1 MKILLIRFSS
11 IGDIVLTFPVVKA
24 IRKRFPEAKIH
35 FASKKSFE
43 TLLLG
48 AEGIDHFHFLSDS
61 FSSFKND
68 IKSEKFDYI
77 IDLHNNLRTRRLT
90 FGSSA
95 KIIRFDKLNVR
106 KWLFT
111 KWKLKVMPNVHIVD
125 RYLQTLKVLGIDS
138 IQQTENTFTV
148 PSSYC
153 VNVEE
158 YFPTIKDSFVAIAI
172 GAQFKT
178 KRVPKEKWIEIIR
191 EMDNNIILI
200 GGEMDREMGEWLIDH
215 CPNTTIVNS
224 CGKWNI
230 LESAS
235 IVSQAKSLLT
245 NDTGMM
251 HIAACFNTQIISIW
265 GNTTPEYG
273 MSPYRPQGIK
283 TDKIFQID
291 GLSCRPCSKIG
302 YQECPKKH
310 FHCMT
315 MQDAKAIAS
324 SIQKD

>member
-11 IGDIVLTFPVVKA
+11 IGDIVLTFPVVNA
-24 IRKRFPEAKIH
+24 IRKAFPEAKIH

-43 TLLLG
+43 SLLLG
-48 AEGIDHFHFLSDS
+48 AEGIDQFHFLSDS
-61 FSSFKND
+61 FSSFKNEVE
-68 IKSEKFDYI
+68 KEKFDYI

-95 KIIRFDKLNVR
+95 KIVRFDKLNLR

-111 KWKLKVMPNVHIVD
+111 KWKLKVMPEVHVVD
-125 RYLQTLKVLGIDS
+125 RYLDTLKVLGIHSVD
-138 IQQTENTFTV
+138 QTRNTFTV
-148 PSSYC
+148 PISNR
-153 VNVEE
+153 VNMQER
-158 YFPTIKDSFVAIAI
+158 FPKIQGPFVAIAI

-178 KRVPKEKWIEIIR
+178 KRVPKEKWVEILQKI
-191 EMDNNIILI
+191 DGNIVLI
-200 GGEMDREMGEWLIDH
+200 GGEMDREIGDWLIEN
-215 CPNTTIVNS
+215 CLSKCMVNT
-224 CGKWNI
+224 CGKLTI

-235 IVSQAKSLLT
+235 VVSQAKSLLT

-251 HIAACFNTQIISIW
+251 HIAACFDTQIISIW
-265 GNTTPEYG
+265 GNTTPKFG
-273 MSPYRPQGIK
+273 MSPYRPEGAK
-283 TDKIFQID
+283 TDQLFQVE

-302 YQECPKKH
+302 FQDCPKKH

-324 SIQKD
+324 SVQID

>member
-24 IRKRFPEAKIH
+24 IRKAFPEAKIH

-48 AEGIDHFHFLSDS
+48 AEGIDQFHFLSDS
-61 FSSFKND
+61 FSSFKNEV
-68 IKSEKFDYI
+68 KKERFDYI

-90 FGSSA
+90 LGSLA
-95 KIIRFDKLNVR
+95 KIARFNKLNVR

-111 KWKLKVMPNVHIVD
+111 KWKLKVMPNVHVVD
-125 RYLQTLKVLGIDS
+125 RYMDTLMVLGIHS
-138 IQQTENTFTV
+138 VNQTRNTFTV
-148 PSSYC
+148 PLSNR
-153 VNVEE
+153 VIMRER
-158 YFPTIKDSFVAIAI
+158 FPTVQGPFVTIAI

-178 KRVPKEKWIEIIR
+178 KRVPKEKWVEILHEID
-191 EMDNNIILI
+191 DNIVLI
-200 GGEMDREMGEWLIDH
+200 GGEIDREIGDWLVEH
-215 CPNTTIVNS
+215 CPTKVMVNT
-224 CGKWNI
+224 CGELTI

-235 IVSQAKSLLT
+235 VVSQAKSLLT

-251 HIAACFNTQIISIW
+251 HIAACFDTQIISIW
-265 GNTTPEYG
+265 GNTTPEFG
-273 MSPYRPQGIK
+273 MSAYRPEGKK
-283 TDKIFQID
+283 TDKLFQVE

-302 YQECPKKH
+302 FQECPKKH

-324 SIQKD
+324 SVDKV

>member
-24 IRKRFPEAKIH
+24 IRETFPKAEIH

-48 AEGIDHFHFLSDS
+48 AVGINHFHFLSDS
-61 FSSFKND
+61 FTSFKNE

-95 KIIRFDKLNVR
+95 KIARFDKLNVR

-111 KWKLKVMPNVHIVD
+111 KWKLMVMPNVHIVD
-125 RYLQTLKVLGIDS
+125 RYLQTLKVLGIDLVE
-138 IQQTENTFTV
+138 QTENTFLV
-148 PSSYC
+148 PISHQ
-153 VNVEE
+153 VNMEE
-158 YFPTIKDSFVAIAI
+158 RFPTIHGPFVAIAI

-178 KRVPKEKWIEIIR
+178 KRVPKEKWVEILR
-191 EMDNNIILI
+191 ELDNNIVLI

-215 CPNTTIVNS
+215 GSNKTIVNS
-224 CGKWNI
+224 CGKLNI

-235 IVSQAKSLLT
+235 VVSQAKSLLT

-251 HIAACFNTQIISIW
+251 HIAACFDTQIISIW
-265 GNTTPEYG
+265 GNTTPEFG
-273 MSPYRPQGIK
+273 MSPYRPQGTK
-283 TDKIFQID
+283 TDKIFQVE

-310 FHCMT
+310 FECMT
-315 MQDAKAIAS
+315 KQDAKAIAS
-324 SIQKD
+324 SVSKD

>member
-24 IRKRFPEAKIH
+24 IRKTFPEAKIH

-95 KIIRFDKLNVR
+95 KIARFDKLNVR

-111 KWKLKVMPNVHIVD
+111 KWKLKVMPNVHVVE
-125 RYLQTLKVLGIDS
+125 RYLQTFKVLGIDS
-138 IQQTENTFTV
+138 VEQTGNTFSV
-148 PSSYC
+148 PISHR

-158 YFPTIKDSFVAIAI
+158 RFPMIHGPYVAIAI

-178 KRVPKEKWIEIIR
+178 KRVPKEKWVEILQEI
-191 EMDNNIILI
+191 DNNIVLI
-200 GGEMDREMGEWLIDH
+200 GGEMDREMGEWIISH
-215 CPNTTIVNS
+215 FPNKTIVNS
-224 CGKWNI
+224 CGKLNI

-235 IVSQAKSLLT
+235 VVSQAKSLLT

-251 HIAACFNTQIISIW
+251 HIAACFETQIISIW
-265 GNTTPEYG
+265 GNTTPELG
-273 MSPYRPQGIK
+273 MSPYRPKGIK
-283 TDKIFQID
+283 TDKIFQVE

-302 YQECPKKH
+302 FQECPKKH

-315 MQDAKAIAS
+315 MHDAKFIAAS
-324 SIQKD
+324 VRKD